1 LSHFG
6 RISDQIWHTCSEQ
19 PQWKLGQGHSSSS
32 GQQQFK
38 VRRGQQN
45 EKYIENLSDINITLY
60 LPVGQYFLICHGLE
74 DICGAG
80 LLDLGPKWVR
90 LAPNS
95 TNLENFSDQ
104 ISVDFGS
111 PSQNILKSDLKKSR
125 FCPIWGQYDP
135 LFKINVIGLVR
146 PLPRVVLVWL
156 HYLPIRLEFTRI
168 NSNMTY
174 DLKK

>member
-1 LSHFG
+1 
-6 RISDQIWHTCSEQ
+6 
-19 PQWKLGQGHSSSS
+19 
-32 GQQQFK
+32 
-38 VRRGQQN
+38 
-45 EKYIENLSDINITLY
+45 
-60 LPVGQYFLICHGLE
+60 VGQYFLICHGLE

-146 PLPRVVLVWL
+146 PLPRVVLV
-156 HYLPIRLEFTRI
+156 
-168 NSNMTY
+168 
-174 DLKK
+174 